1 MRSQR
6 IEEDL
11 ADIPKRRVSRACSRN
26 PARSS
31 VQSVVAQEQK
41 AQPRRYTVTDLGPA
55 NGATPG
61 QPFAIQNNGLISE
74 AAAVSDAA
82 NSRKTR
88 S

>member
-1 MRSQR
+1 MAK
-6 IEEDL
+6 L
-11 ADIPKRRVSRACSRN
+11 RVSGACSRK
-26 PARSS
+26 PALSAA
-31 VQSVVAQEQK
+31 QSVVTQEQK
-41 AQPRRYTVTDLGPA
+41 AQWRRYTVTDLGPA

-74 AAAVSDAA
+74 AAAVSNAA

>member
-1 MRSQR
+1 
-6 IEEDL
+6 
-11 ADIPKRRVSRACSRN
+11 
-26 PARSS
+26 
-31 VQSVVAQEQK
+31 VVAQEQK
-41 AQPRRYTVTDLGPA
+41 AQPRRYTVTDLDPV